1 MTNIKSLK
9 GQIAIVTGASKGI
22 GKSIAKELS
31 NQGAKIV
38 INYNSDHK
46 SAEKIY
52 NEINET
58 DGKAMKIQADVSN
71 ENAVSEMIKK
81 TISKFQKIDILVNN
95 AGITKDKLAIR
106 MTSEDWNKV
115 ITTNL
120 NSAFLCTTYTLP
132 HMLKAKYG
140 RIINISS
147 VVGMTGN
154 PGQSNY
160 AASKAG
166 LIGFTKAIAR
176 EVGTRNITSN
186 AIAPGYISTEMTNA
200 INPNIQEKILAN
212 IPMNRF
218 GSPEEIA
225 QLVGFLSSNKAAYI
239 TGQTIVIDGGLTA

>member
-1 MTNIKSLK
+1 MPGLQNI
-9 GQIAIVTGASKGI
+9 
-22 GKSIAKELS
+22 ES
-31 NQGAKIV
+31 NSTLNRI
-38 INYNSDHK
+38 
-46 SAEKIY
+46 
-52 NEINET
+52 EINKTGGE
-58 DGKAMKIQADVSN
+58 AIKIQADVSN

-120 NSAFLCTTYTLP
+120 NSAFLCTKYTLP
-132 HMLKAKYG
+132 YMLKAKYG

-176 EVGTRNITSN
+176 EVGRRNITSN
-186 AIAPGYISTEMTNA
+186 AIAPGYISTKMTNA

>member
-1 MTNIKSLK
+1 MTNTKQLK
-9 GQIAIVTGASKGI
+9 DQIAIVTGASKGI
-22 GKSIAKELS
+22 GKAIAKELS

-46 SAEKIY
+46 AAEQIS
-52 NEINET
+52 NEINKTGGESI
-58 DGKAMKIQADVSN
+58 KIQTDVSD

-81 TISKFQKIDILVNN
+81 TISEFQKIDILVNN

-106 MTSEDWNKV
+106 MTSDDWNKV

-120 NSAFLCTTYTLP
+120 NSTFLCTKYTLP
-132 HMLKAKYG
+132 YMLKAKYG

-160 AASKAG
+160 SASKAG

-200 INPNIQEKILAN
+200 INSNIQEKILSN

-225 QLVGFLSSNKAAYI
+225 QLVGFLSSEKAAYI

>member
-1 MTNIKSLK
+1 MTDIKPLK
-9 GQIAIVTGASKGI
+9 DQIAIVTGASKGI
-22 GKSIAKELS
+22 GKAIAKELS

-46 SAEKIY
+46 SAEQIS
-52 NEINET
+52 NEINKTGGESI
-58 DGKAMKIQADVSN
+58 KIQTDVSD

-106 MTSEDWNKV
+106 MTSDDWNKV

-120 NSAFLCTTYTLP
+120 NSTFLCTKYTLP
-132 HMLKAKYG
+132 YMLKAKYG

-160 AASKAG
+160 SASKAG
-166 LIGFTKAIAR
+166 LIGFTKSIAR

-200 INPNIQEKILAN
+200 INPNVQEKILAN

-225 QLVGFLSSNKAAYI
+225 QLVGFLSSDKAAYI
-239 TGQTIVIDGGLTA
+239 TGQTLVIDGGLTA

>member
-22 GKSIAKELS
+22 GKAIAKELS

-46 SAEKIY
+46 SAEQIS
-52 NEINET
+52 NEINKTGGE
-58 DGKAMKIQADVSN
+58 AIKIQADVSN

-120 NSAFLCTTYTLP
+120 NSAFL
-132 HMLKAKYG
+132 
-140 RIINISS
+140 
-147 VVGMTGN
+147 
-154 PGQSNY
+154 
-160 AASKAG
+160 
-166 LIGFTKAIAR
+166 
-176 EVGTRNITSN
+176 
-186 AIAPGYISTEMTNA
+186 
-200 INPNIQEKILAN
+200 
-212 IPMNRF
+212 
-218 GSPEEIA
+218 
-225 QLVGFLSSNKAAYI
+225 
-239 TGQTIVIDGGLTA
+239 